1 MNLNQRIN
9 AFVKLA
15 NNLLIL
21 EPFDK
26 EALYDKAQASNQWF
40 RPHNIDEAITGIR
53 SFLNEKDL
61 KSWAER
67 YSFGS
72 EQKKVGLVMAGN
84 IPLVGFHDLMCVLI
98 SGHKA
103 VVKLSSQDEVLG
115 RYVIDTLFKIEPRF
129 VEFIEIA
136 ERLNHVEAVIATGS
150 DNTARYFEYYF
161 KHIPHII
168 RKNRT
173 SCAVLDGKESEA
185 DLHELGKDIF
195 QYYGLGCR
203 NVSKIFVPEGFDFPF
218 FFRSIESYQPIIN
231 HHKYN
236 NNYEYRKSIFLVN
249 RHDHLDNGF
258 LLVQENESLAS
269 PISVLY
275 YEYYKNPT
283 LLKQKLEIQKEKI
296 QCIVSRGGYWP
307 ASFNLGQAQMP
318 KIDDYADG
326 VDTMKFL
333 EGI

>member
-9 AFVKLA
+9 AFVKLGNA
-15 NNLLIL
+15 LINI
-21 EPFDK
+21 EATDK
-26 EALYDKAQASNQWF
+26 EALYSRAQASNQWF
-40 RPHNIDEAITGIR
+40 RPNNIDEALAGIR

-61 KSWAER
+61 RTWAER
-67 YSFGS
+67 YSFS
-72 EQKKVGLVMAGN
+72 SSHKKVGLVMAGN
-84 IPLVGFHDLMCVLI
+84 IPLVGFHDLMCVLV

-103 VVKLSSQDEVLG
+103 VVKLSSQDEVLS
-115 RYVIDTLFKIEPRF
+115 RYVIDALIKIEPQF
-129 VEFIEIA
+129 NEFIEIA
-136 ERLNHVEAVIATGS
+136 DRLNHVEAVIATGS

-185 DLHELGKDIF
+185 ELHELGKDIF

-203 NVSKIFVPEGFDFPF
+203 NVSKVFVPEGFDFPF
-218 FFRSIESYQPIIN
+218 FFRAIESHQPIID
-231 HHKYN
+231 HHKYT

-258 LLVQENESLAS
+258 LLVQENESLTS

-275 YEYYKNPT
+275 YEYYKDQA
-283 LLKQKLEIQKEKI
+283 LLKQKLEAQKEKI
-296 QCIVSRGGYWP
+296 QCIVSREANWP
-307 ASFNLGQAQMP
+307 ESFDLGQAQRP

-333 EGI
+333 AGI